1 MDVYAWLIVFIVCV
15 VLEAATAGLA
25 TIWFAGGALVAF
37 LLALLKVG
45 LVWQFIAFIAVSIL
59 LLAFTRP
66 LVQKYVNRR
75 TEQTNVV
82 DKIIGKSGMVI
93 EEINNILG
101 SGRIMVDGMPWTARS
116 EEQDMV
122 IPEGVEVTVVSL
134 AGVKCIVRQ

>member
-1 MDVYAWLIVFIVCV
+1 MDVYAWLIVFVLCV

-66 LVQKYVNRR
+66 LVQKFVNRR

-82 DKIIGKSGMVI
+82 DKIIGKCGMVT

-116 EEQDMV
+116 EEHNLV

-134 AGVKCIVRQ
+134 SGVKCIVRQ